1 MSKHKISNSASF
13 PSTISPEVFSISLS
27 LGKNLIV
34 PFLFYN
40 RKDPIVDS
48 SGLFS
53 TEELLEINKYNSPN
67 RSYAINLFDLP
78 ETIQNLLQCWTNLRA
93 KIENFLRAD
102 SLRICKRWRASRN
115 LLNFSRHKWLNAGNK
130 PKRSSTAFL
139 FSSHW

>member
-1 MSKHKISNSASF
+1 MSQHKSSNSASF

-53 TEELLEINKYNSPN
+53 TEELLEINEYNSPN

-78 ETIQNLLQCWTNLRA
+78 ETIQNLLQC
-93 KIENFLRAD
+93 
-102 SLRICKRWRASRN
+102 
-115 LLNFSRHKWLNAGNK
+115 
-130 PKRSSTAFL
+130 
-139 FSSHW
+139 